1 MTADFPQAFPSTY
14 AAIEKA
20 TLASNFDMASDSLTG
35 SLLRTLAAS
44 KPGGNFLEL
53 GTGTGLSTCW
63 ILDGMDLD
71 SHLISIDHDQAL
83 LKVAADHLAQD
94 ERLDLVCM
102 DGAQWIQSNPQLK
115 FDFVFA
121 DTWPGK
127 YLLLDEVLS
136 MINKG
141 GMYIVDD
148 MAPQSNWPEGHQE
161 KASRL
166 IQTLEAR
173 EDFVVT
179 KQRWATGMVIAVK
192 K

>member
-1 MTADFPQAFPSTY
+1 AFPSTY

-83 LKVAADHLAQD
+83 LKVDAEQLGTDT
-94 ERLDLVCM
+94 RLDLAYM
-102 DGAQWIQSNPQLK
+102 DDAQWIQCNQQLK
-115 FDFVFA
+115 SEFVS
-121 DTWPGK
+121 DDCWPGK
-127 YLLLDEVLS
+127 YLLLD
-136 MINKG
+136 
-141 GMYIVDD
+141 
-148 MAPQSNWPEGHQE
+148 
-161 KASRL
+161 
-166 IQTLEAR
+166 
-173 EDFVVT
+173 
-179 KQRWATGMVIAVK
+179 
-192 K
+192 